1 VTAAGQPATQ
11 PAGTAEGSWPAVT
24 VVIPT
29 RDRPA
34 LLRTAVAAVLDQD
47 YPGEVRCIVV
57 HDGTEPDTELEQDR
71 VTVTSNVRSPGLA
84 GTRNTGIE
92 RVGTELVAFCD
103 DDDRWLPGKLA
114 AQVAVLR
121 ADPAAR
127 FVSCGIQVRYG
138 DRLVERTL
146 PAGRVTFADLL
157 RDRLTELHPSTFLIQ
172 RSLLDE
178 IGLVDEALPG
188 SYAEDYELLLRAA
201 RVEPIRSL
209 PAVHV
214 EVLWHQKSYF
224 TGRWAT
230 VSAALR
236 RLLDSYPD
244 FYAEPVGAARLTGQ
258 IAFAEAAQ
266 GHRREALR
274 WAARTARLR
283 PAEPRAALALIV
295 ASGAVSGERV
305 VRELNSRGRGI

>member
-1 VTAAGQPATQ
+1 VTGLPAAEPVPAEQ
-11 PAGTAEGSWPAVT
+11 GSYPAVT

-34 LLRTAVAAVLDQD
+34 LLREAVDAVLGQD
-47 YPGEVRCIVV
+47 YPGEVRCVIV
-57 HDGTEPDTELEQDR
+57 HDGTEPDRELASDR
-71 VTVTSNVRSPGLA
+71 VSVTSNVRSPGLA
-84 GTRNTGIE
+84 GARNTGIAL
-92 RVGTELVAFCD
+92 VATELVAFCD
-103 DDDRWLPGKLA
+103 DDDRWLPGKLT
-114 AQVAVLR
+114 AQVAALR
-121 ADPAAR
+121 ADPSVC

-146 PAGRVTFADLL
+146 PADRVSFTDLL
-157 RDRLTELHPSTFLIQ
+157 RDRMTELHPSTFLI
-172 RSLLDE
+172 RRALLDE

-201 RVEPIRSL
+201 RVAPIRSL

-230 VSAALR
+230 VSAALQ
-236 RLLDSYPD
+236 RLLDTYPD
-244 FYAEPVGAARLTGQ
+244 FYREPVGAARLTGQ

-266 GHRREALR
+266 GHRRQALR
-274 WAARTARLR
+274 WAVRTARLR
-283 PAEPRAALALIV
+283 PTEPRAMLALAV
-295 ASGAVSGERV
+295 ALKAVTGERL